1 MRFSKFS
8 ISQKK
13 SIFIGLTIVLITFT
27 LTAFT
32 TVNSSDRY
40 FQIVKNLD
48 IFATLFKEVNS
59 YYVDEVNP
67 SELIKVGID
76 AMLNSLDPYTDYIPE
91 DDIEEYMT
99 MTTGEYGGIGAFV
112 DNKDGINTV
121 TMPYKDS
128 PADKA
133 GLKIG
138 DQILAINGIDLA
150 GKNADDISKLL
161 KGASNSQIEML
172 IKRPFQDGT
181 FTVTLKRE
189 KITIDN
195 VPYFGMVND
204 QIGYIRL
211 TDFTTKAG
219 KEVANALKKLKTEG
233 AIGIILDLRGN
244 PGGLLDEAINVSN
257 VFVPKDVEIV
267 STKGKLDTW
276 TKQYKSPADPIDTEI
291 PLVVLIDN
299 GSASA
304 SEIVS
309 GVIQD
314 YDRGVLVGRKTF
326 GKGLVQQTRP
336 LAYNSQLKVTTAKYY
351 IPSGRC
357 IQAIDYSHRNPD
369 GSVGKIPDSL
379 KNEFKT
385 ARGRI
390 VFDGGGLDPDIA
402 VEPFE
407 YAPISYT
414 LIRKDLFFHFATKY
428 AHEHPEIVAAKDFE
442 LSDSEYDEFVKW
454 LGDKDYSYTT
464 EVERTMDRLITAA
477 KDEKYYTDIEPQILA
492 LKKAT
497 LHNKSADLLNF
508 KSEIKV
514 ILEQEIVGRYYYQ
527 EGAIES
533 TFNNDE
539 DILTAINVL
548 SDSVQYRT
556 LLNAN

>member
-1 MRFSKFS
+1 MSFLRNMFNSKRR
-8 ISQKK
+8 I
-13 SIFIGLTIVLITFT
+13 ITSVMVIILSGS
-27 LTAFT
+27 LTAFKT
-32 TVNSSDRY
+32 LNDSDRY

-48 IFATLFKEVNS
+48 IFATLFKEVNA

-67 SELIKVGID
+67 NELIKVGID

-112 DNKDGINTV
+112 DKKDGINTI

-138 DQILAINGIDLA
+138 DQILKINGIDLA
-150 GKNADDISKLL
+150 DKDSDDISKLL
-161 KGASNSQIEML
+161 KGASNSQIEMM
-172 IKRPFQDGT
+172 IKRPYQDDP
-181 FTVTLKRE
+181 FIVTVKRE
-189 KITIDN
+189 KITINN

-219 KEVANALKKLKTEG
+219 KEVSNALKKLKSEG
-233 AIGIILDLRGN
+233 ATGMILDLRGN

-257 VFVPKDVEIV
+257 VFIPKGVEVV
-267 STKGKLDTW
+267 STKGKLENW
-276 TKQYKSPADPIDTEI
+276 TKEYKSLADPVDTEI
-291 PLVVLIDN
+291 PLVVLTDN

-314 YDRGVLVGRKTF
+314 YDRGVLIGRKTF

-385 ARGRI
+385 ANGRI
-390 VFDGGGLDPDIA
+390 VFDGGGLDPD
-402 VEPFE
+402 VEVEQYE
-407 YAPISYT
+407 YAHISYS
-414 LIRKDLFFHFATKY
+414 LLRNDLLFHYATKY
-428 AHEHPEIVAAKDFE
+428 AHEHPQIAPAKDFS
-442 LSDSEYDEFVKW
+442 LTDTEYDDFVKW
-454 LGDKDYSYTT
+454 LADKEYSYTT
-464 EVERTMDRLITAA
+464 DVEKTMERLITVA
-477 KDEKYYTDIEPQILA
+477 KEEKYYADIEEQIMA
-492 LKKAT
+492 LKNAT
-497 LHNKSADLLNF
+497 LHNKSADLTNF
-508 KSEIKV
+508 KREIKKV
-514 ILEQEIVGRYYYQ
+514 LEQEIVGRYYLQ

-533 TFNNDE
+533 TFNDDQ
-539 DILTAINVL
+539 DILTAIEVL
-548 SDSVQYRT
+548 SDSVRYKS
-556 LLNAN
+556 LLNPK